1 MIELSICTQI
11 NSLFRLRIC
20 PDHSRMD
27 ELLTSATYY
36 SLEKVAD
43 ADIDGNA
50 DTVLI
55 PVAHYT
61 KV

>member
-1 MIELSICTQI
+1 MIELSLCTQV
-11 NSLFRLRIC
+11 NSPFRLRIC
-20 PDHSRMD
+20 PDDSRMD

-36 SLEKVAD
+36 CLEKVSD

-55 PVAHYT
+55 PVAHYN